1 MTFLPIVIRE
11 LRVASRRR
19 STYWM
24 RAGAAM
30 AIIVLGVFLFVMMQR
45 DSPPREMGMALFGVM
60 TGSAVLYAL
69 LSGTRSTAD
78 CLSEEKR
85 EGTLGLLFLTDLKG
99 YDIVF
104 GKLAATSLN
113 VFYGILAV
121 VPILAVPLLMGG
133 VAPAEF
139 GRMALVALDTLF
151 LSLAIGIGVSAI
163 SRSARKAVGVT
174 FFLLL
179 VFTVVM
185 PASGETLV
193 EFGKLPRPLVP
204 LFLLPSPGFTFAMAF
219 DPTYNSTGGMGLMGL
234 SGARGF
240 WWSLAVIHGLGW
252 LFLTLACVLAPR
264 SWQDKPAG
272 AQTLRWRERWLQWTF
287 GSLAERAAF
296 RRRLLD
302 QNAFFWLA
310 ARVRLKPAFV
320 WGVLGLLACGW
331 AWGLAKYHH
340 DWLILPTYVMTAIV
354 LNLVI
359 KIWFASE
366 AGRQL
371 AEDRKN
377 GALEL
382 LLSTPLSVRD
392 ILRGQMLALR
402 RQFLGPVIVVLV
414 VWGLFMRA
422 SLSESMS
429 TEDRDT
435 TICFWLAVMAIL
447 IPDLIALYWV
457 GLWQGLTAKNP
468 NRVAGASA
476 TRILALPWVI
486 LALICMVMSMAWM
499 VVRQQTDFGPTSVIG
514 LWFGLGLA
522 TDIGFAVWSRH
533 KLLTEF
539 RLAAERRYSKR
550 VGFWK
555 RLLGGGAI
563 PA

>member
-1 MTFLPIVIRE
+1 
-11 LRVASRRR
+11 
-19 STYWM
+19 
-24 RAGAAM
+24 
-30 AIIVLGVFLFVMMQR
+30 
-45 DSPPREMGMALFGVM
+45 M

-69 LSGTRSTAD
+69 LSGTRATAD

-151 LSLAIGIGVSAI
+151 FSLAIGIGVSAM
-163 SRSARKAVGVT
+163 SRSGRKAAGVT
-174 FFLLL
+174 LFILL
-179 VFTVVM
+179 VFTM
-185 PASGETLV
+185 ALPIGGETLV
-193 EFGKLPRPLVP
+193 ELGKLPRPLGI

-219 DPTYNSTGGMGLMGL
+219 DPVYKSTAGLGLMGS
-234 SGARGF
+234 SGARGY
-240 WWSLAVIHGLGW
+240 WWSLAIIHGLGW

-287 GSLAERAAF
+287 GGQAERAAF
-296 RRRLLD
+296 RRQLLD

-320 WGVLGLLACGW
+320 WGVLGLVACGW
-331 AWGLAKYHH
+331 GWGLAKYHH
-340 DWLILPTYVMTAIV
+340 DWLNAPMYVMTAIV

-382 LLSTPLSVRD
+382 LLSTPLSVRE

-402 RQFLGPVIVVLV
+402 RQFLGPVVVVLLV
-414 VWGLFMRA
+414 CGLFMGA

-429 TEDRDT
+429 TEDRNT
-435 TICFWLAVMAIL
+435 AICFWLAGMAML
-447 IPDLIALYWV
+447 IPDLIGLYWV

-476 TRILALPWVI
+476 TCILALPWVI
-486 LALICMVMSMAWM
+486 LATICMVVSVTWM
-499 VVRQQTDFGPTSVIG
+499 VVRQQTDFGPISVIG

-522 TDIGFAVWSRH
+522 TDIGFSAWSRH

-539 RLAAERRYSKR
+539 RLAAEQRYSKR
-550 VGFWK
+550 AGFWK
-555 RLLGGGAI
+555 RFFGGAVI

>member
-193 EFGKLPRPLVP
+193 EFGKLPRPLGL

-296 RRRLLD
+296 RHRLLD

-435 TICFWLAVMAIL
+435 TICFWLAVMAML